1 MSDFQTPPLAEP
13 IHTVTGSMAVASM
26 AEILPLM
33 MAGPMDLARRP
44 PKVAESIVIDVSAA
58 KSDMLERTRITRNE

>member
-1 MSDFQTPPLAEP
+1 
-13 IHTVTGSMAVASM
+13 M

-58 KSDMLERTRITRNE
+58 TSEMLERRRIPISE